1 VRCVEHRF
9 DDAAGV
15 GSALVGRSSPSHFQ
29 QTATGARRD
38 PTATTATERLRGQ
51 FEERLAA
58 RTRRSRRARPRSQA
72 VYSGPAPRGRACGSD
87 RDRTSPFAGARSKAR
102 RTARTGAGECLAKQ
116 PDKGFAGRCRR
127 SASACRPA
135 TLLRHEP
142 SVSVLPLWKT
152 QLRVTLAWL
161 GPAQMPSKA
170 RPSLK
175 SAMPRRPSA
184 AAREPALLG
193 RLGTVV
199 PARQKLPAQ
208 HPLRGTLRTRMR
220 LPIRMDGPGSLLLR
234 HGRVRGERL
243 CGLARN
249 WRAPC
254 ACRTFLSSFG

>member
-1 VRCVEHRF
+1 
-9 DDAAGV
+9 
-15 GSALVGRSSPSHFQ
+15 L
-29 QTATGARRD
+29 RR
-38 PTATTATERLRGQ
+38 AQIR
-51 FEERLAA
+51 
-58 RTRRSRRARPRSQA
+58 RRSRRWLGACRAELSVALPTNSDRCAQGPDRDDGDRAFERSVRGATRRTGGAPFAPRSP
-72 VYSGPAPRGRACGSD
+72 VVSSGLLGAGSQRACVRLRTRSD
-87 RDRTSPFAGARSKAR
+87 RPTCICEIEAR
-102 RTARTGAGECLAKQ
+102 RTGRTGAGECPAKQ